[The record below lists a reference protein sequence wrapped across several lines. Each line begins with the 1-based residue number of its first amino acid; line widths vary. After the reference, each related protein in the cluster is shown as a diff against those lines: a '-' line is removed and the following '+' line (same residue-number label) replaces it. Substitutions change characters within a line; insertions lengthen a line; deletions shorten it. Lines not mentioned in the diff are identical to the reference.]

1 MRIEGAGMSQV
12 QQQVIKEARM
22 APWLQGCIACFYFA
36 LIAGLALFPGG
47 TLIERLRWLDS
58 GICAQLATHSFYPGG
73 VRLPLCARNT
83 GIYLG
88 FLLTLIT
95 FYATGRGRAQQLP
108 SWQIILV
115 LGCGVL
121 ALGIDGFNS
130 LALDLGLPHL
140 YQPNNLLRLTT
151 GLLTGLTLASL
162 ALPIFNQ
169 LFWRQYNQ
177 QRSIGSWQELLLL
190 LPTLVIGGIICV
202 SQQSIALYPLA
213 LLSTAGIL
221 SAIGSVNLI
230 AVIAVGKRQET
241 FTRYQELLPFFALA
255 IIFAIIE
262 MIFLA
267 QAKVFLLHALGA

>member
-1 MRIEGAGMSQV
+1 MSQV
-12 QQQVIKEARM
+12 QQVIKEARM

-73 VRLPLCARNT
+73 ERLPLCARNT

-115 LGCGVL
+115 LACGVL

-190 LPTLVIGGIICV
+190 LPVLVIGGIICV

-213 LLSTAGIL
+213 LLSTAGIF